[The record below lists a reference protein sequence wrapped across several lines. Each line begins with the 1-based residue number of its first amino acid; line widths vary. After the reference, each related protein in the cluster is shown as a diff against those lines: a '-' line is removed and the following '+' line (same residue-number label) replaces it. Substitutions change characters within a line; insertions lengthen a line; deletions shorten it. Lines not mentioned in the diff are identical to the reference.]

1 MPGHAPENGRSQGFN
16 VLADGNRPAG
26 AGHPLRHRAEG
37 LVGLTRP
44 ALADRGRRRFPADLI
59 ALAEGLAL
67 QR

>member
-1 MPGHAPENGRSQGFN
+1 M
-16 VLADGNRPAG
+16 
-26 AGHPLRHRAEG
+26 RHRAEG